1 MKKIKLNIKKL
12 RLKIWII
19 RQHIKREFYRLIFGI

>member
-1 MKKIKLNIKKL
+1 MEKIKKNIKKL

-19 RQHIKREFYRLIFGI
+19 KQHAKREFYRLIFGL